1 MQITGS
7 GTVAIVT
14 HGDTQ
19 RVNLVA
25 GDKVTL
31 RGCSPSALNAE
42 WTVTGSP
49 TRTEFR
55 FTSGSSLSD
64 GSYSTVCE
72 GYGELPLRRHVH
84 GGGFGKGK
92 CAFGV
97 AAHLAWP
104 EGDSAWA
111 ASQYS
116 LNGEWRVLGHP
127 APTGTTF
134 SFVPASGASAGRWH
148 IYEPFTVDA
157 AVSAPAAGGRQVD
170 SFQAVSHFIS
180 GQALDIALAEG
191 LRAEPSP

>member
-72 GYGELPLRRHVH
+72 GYGELPLR
-84 GGGFGKGK
+84 
-92 CAFGV
+92 
-97 AAHLAWP
+97 
-104 EGDSAWA
+104 EGTYTEA
-111 ASQYS
+111 ASAKASVLSASPRILPGQRVTLRGLRHKYS

-134 SFVPASGASAGRWH
+134 SIRPREGGAEAPADGT
-148 IYEPFTVDA
+148 YTEPFTVDA

-191 LRAEPSP
+191 LRL